1 MAYASDIA
9 GMSEPV
15 ETHNRMQCTRLLL
28 SEFPSFS
35 FLFLTGPGDKFIGY

>member
-15 ETHNRMQCTRLLL
+15 ETHNRMQSTRLLN

-35 FLFLTGPGDKFIGY
+35 FRVLTGPAEKFIGY